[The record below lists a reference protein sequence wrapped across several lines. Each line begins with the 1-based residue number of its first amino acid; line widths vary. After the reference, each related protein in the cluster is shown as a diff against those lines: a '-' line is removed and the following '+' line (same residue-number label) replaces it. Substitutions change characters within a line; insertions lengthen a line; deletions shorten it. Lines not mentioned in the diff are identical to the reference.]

1 MDSEA
6 ARTRARRAD
15 AESTQPPT
23 SSAGPGRTRTRAR
36 YALATLGALSI
47 AAVFATVG
55 DGVEV
60 PEATGLRRIV
70 VDSGHLAVWIL
81 LGGAFGIAAVRGEW
95 NRASGVLAAG
105 AGATYAVFLGA
116 VFLGRA

>member
-1 MDSEA
+1 MPAVLPGPVTTMSDDGPA
-6 ARTRARRAD
+6 AC
-15 AESTQPPT
+15 
-23 SSAGPGRTRTRAR
+23 SA
-36 YALATLGALSI
+36 LVSI
-47 AAVFATVG
+47 
-55 DGVEV
+55 EV
-60 PEATGLRRIV
+60 PGAAGLRRIV